1 MKYIRTFS
9 RILLG
14 LTFMF
19 SGFVKGVD
27 PLGSV
32 YKFNEYFDVFHLT
45 WLSPFTLSLAIILC
59 SLEFIIGYMLIAGI
73 KPKFSTWAVFLFMV
87 FFTGLTLYSYV
98 YNPVSDCGCFGD
110 AIKLTNGETFFKNLI
125 LLLLASI
132 LISTLKNAK
141 PFFSPKNEIRFLILG
156 AGIIL
161 ISSVYSIR
169 HLPIIDFLP
178 WKKGNKISEQVLS
191 TPEVSEITLVYKDKK
206 TSELFEYTAKTLPYQ
221 DSVKWNSIEFV
232 EQKKKIITPYKEA
245 PIHDFVI
252 TDVDGEILTEKIMT
266 YEGYQFILV
275 AYDLN
280 KTNQKAFKNIN
291 NFVTGCDTNS
301 IPFIGLTGS
310 VPELIDVFR
319 HEVQAMFPFYMVDE
333 TALKSMIRSNPGL
346 ILIKDGEIID
356 KWAWRDIPLFGEIEK
371 NYIHHIQK

>member
-32 YKFNEYFDVFHLT
+32 YKFNEYFDVFHLS
-45 WLSPFTLSLAIILC
+45 WLNPFALSLAIILC
-59 SLEFIIGYMLIAGI
+59 TLEFTIGYMLVTGI
-73 KPKFSTWAVFLFMV
+73 KPKFSYWAVFLFMV

-291 NFVTGCDTNS
+291 NFVIGCDTNS